1 MLWIA
6 RRSLRM
12 DALEKYTKDELIEK
26 YLNLEDSCIEKISDL
41 SSDLEESNEELKAL
55 YEIAIKHI
63 DERTEMRKEITK
75 LKGNK

>member
-26 YLNLEDSCIEKISDL
+26 YLNLEDSCIEKFLI
-41 SSDLEESNEELKAL
+41 
-55 YEIAIKHI
+55 
-63 DERTEMRKEITK
+63 
-75 LKGNK
+75 